1 MSPVEYCV
9 VTKQR
14 WFCLNNV
21 GARSLTHSLRWGNF
35 WLPTTHASLTHSRR
49 HTRDWRFK
57 QPIAYKEHVTVNS
70 RMLSMRKVRN
80 PRSKVI
86 PFRFSHLVQPINRM
100 KGWSDVYLSM
110 NPWTPSLS
118 IPFSG
123 WRDGETVWW
132 DGLGCVVLWGRF
144 FCLLSDVVD
153 ISWACRSHR
162 LIGYLCNL
170 D

>member
-49 HTRDWRFK
+49 RTRDWRFK
-57 QPIAYKEHVTVNS
+57 PPIAYKEHVTVNS

-118 IPFSG
+118 IPDWHAFQS
-123 WRDGETVWW
+123 RDGGMERRCDGMVW
-132 DGLGCVVLWGRF
+132 VVLCF
-144 FCLLSDVVD
+144 EDASFVYCQMLL
-153 ISWACRSHR
+153 ISLEPVAV
-162 LIGYLCNL
+162 IGL
-170 D
+170 